1 MRLAAGGSLF
11 VTLSSCQMLGQYF
24 DHHRGDGCSVVS
36 NERMEEGW
44 KGIKTVKVRA
54 IVTEAGPLSCE
65 FGAERYAMDSDG
77 QQPSHKYGVYMA
89 QSYEEGQK
97 EAREEGIKEQRKKS
111 VTDRNRMAQYQ
122 ENRSVFIPACY
133 KQRVTVKFTSDL
145 NGRKKEKEISGL
157 HTFDIGERSLS
168 ELHGGESGTALL
180 DQRTQSILLRFE
192 VDQRQKSFL
201 HKTTKNERE
210 SS

>member
-1 MRLAAGGSLF
+1 MRLAAGGGLF
-11 VTLSSCQMLGQYF
+11 VSLSSCEMIGQYF
-24 DHHRGDGCSVVS
+24 EHHRGNACSIAA

-54 IVTEAGPLSCE
+54 TVTEAGPLLCE

-89 QSYEEGQK
+89 QSYEEEQK
-97 EAREEGIKEQRKKS
+97 EAQEEGDKEQRKKS
-111 VTDRNRMAQYQ
+111 VADRKRMAQYQ
-122 ENRSVFIPACY
+122 ENRGVFIPACY

-145 NGRKKEKEISGL
+145 NGRKEEKKISGL

-180 DQRTQSILLRFE
+180 DRRTQTILLRFE
-192 VDQRQKSFL
+192 ADKRQKLFL